1 MKLFKKKKTDE
12 TEIALPV
19 NNVLDFNPKLINTV
33 FIGKI
38 TDFLKGWYQQN
49 EFIVKEHTTTELF
62 YKTKRQIER
71 FSAFATNS
79 DITIKINKA
88 RLVEQRVE
96 TVTFVSEVVIRCE
109 ADIGYKRTN
118 NDNGDSILYF
128 KKAEMDFLLTHDDD
142 GWKIADIRR
151 QLYICEEYKVLKDD
165 FLKNTEIDFG

>member
-1 MKLFKKKKTDE
+1 MKLFKKKKNNE
-12 TEIALPV
+12 TEITLPV
-19 NNVLDFNPKLINTV
+19 NNALDFNPKLINTV
-33 FIGKI
+33 FIGEI
-38 TDFLKGWYQQN
+38 ADFLKGWYQQN
-49 EFIVKEHTTTELF
+49 EFIIKEHVTTELF
-62 YKTKRQIER
+62 YKIKRQITR

-79 DITIKINKA
+79 DITVQINKA

-118 NDNGDSILYF
+118 NENGDSILYF

-151 QLYICEEYKVLKDD
+151 QRYINEEFKILKGS
-165 FLKNTEIDFG
+165 FLKNAEIDFG